1 MIVAI
6 LVILI
11 LNLIADICM
20 MFMLASVIG
29 YMKDH

>member
-1 MIVAI
+1 MLVAI

-20 MFMLASVIG
+20 MFMLASVVG